1 MTGGPTGPAPANR
14 LPWLLL
20 GVIER
25 AAEEDMPI
33 GVGNIHL
40 NACTTPGIGLL
51 GVNHVAI
58 VDAAGNHRA

>member
-1 MTGGPTGPAPANR
+1 MTFGPTDPTLASR

-20 GVIER
+20 GVLVS

-51 GVNHVAI
+51 GINHIAI